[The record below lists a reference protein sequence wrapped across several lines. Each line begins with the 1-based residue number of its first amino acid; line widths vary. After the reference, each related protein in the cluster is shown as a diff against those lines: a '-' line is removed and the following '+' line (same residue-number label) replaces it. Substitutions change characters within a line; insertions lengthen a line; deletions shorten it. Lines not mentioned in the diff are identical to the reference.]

1 MMLSYI
7 LADDAFL
14 YRFFAD
20 YQFSNRSMTS
30 IDYLVIYVGILR
42 KDLLILYLGVLYLF
56 LSRLTSHHKSA
67 MIHEHRFF
75 YSYHYYLIL
84 VDNS

>member
-1 MMLSYI
+1 MFH

-30 IDYLVIYVGILR
+30 IDHLVIYIGILR
-42 KDLLILYLGVLYLF
+42 KYLLILYLGVLYLF
-56 LSRLTSHHKSA
+56 LSRLISRHKSA
-67 MIHEHRFF
+67 MIHEHRLF
-75 YSYHYYLIL
+75 
-84 VDNS
+84 